1 MKKFIL
7 LFLLAALTIASSCKR
22 DEQKQLTGNPDPPF
36 QGDVPQEAYKF
47 EGEPGTYGGQLVMAQ
62 PNEPK
67 RFNVITAG
75 EVSSVAVLYYHLF
88 RCLIDYKNGGDPP
101 DYDAGL
107 CTKWEATPD
116 AKQWTFYIRKGVR
129 WSDGQPFTAD
139 DVLFTYEV
147 MKDERVNNSL
157 RDIFNEGKDAD
168 NKQLYPDLQK
178 IDDHTV
184 RFTLHQSN
192 GAFLDSILN
201 LYLIPKHKWEQSWR
215 DGKFNEAMGVT
226 EDPGNV
232 VGLGPFRLKEFTSGQ
247 RVVLER
253 NPYFWKVDKN
263 GQRLPYLDRIIFV
276 IAKDFNTI
284 TAKFDADEI
293 DLMDRIRAEEFSLV
307 KRKEGANVKVEDIGV
322 SQDSYWM
329 TLNQNAGVNPKT
341 GKPFVEVWKQKLYR
355 NQKFR
360 QAVSYAIDREGLAN
374 TVFAGRAVPLYSFV
388 TPGDKV
394 WYSDNIMKYPYNKEL
409 ARQML
414 ADIGLKDSNGDGFV
428 EDPEGHTVEIVIN
441 PNVGNSQRESSA
453 AFIAKNL
460 QEVGIKASSNALDAN
475 LIVEMLQSTYSFDA
489 ILFGWQSGVPPGPP
503 NVKNLLLSSGDSHTL
518 YPKQKSPSTEW
529 EARVDQL
536 VKQIDETLDMAE
548 RKKMFAEI
556 QRIWSEQVAEIYL
569 VSERAGI
576 AYKSKFGNIAPSTL
590 APRVTWNSEEIYI
603 KK

>member
-1 MKKFIL
+1 
-7 LFLLAALTIASSCKR
+7 
-22 DEQKQLTGNPDPPF
+22 
-36 QGDVPQEAYKF
+36 
-47 EGEPGTYGGQLVMAQ
+47 MAQ